1 MLIAQRL
8 VGLSKQL
15 KQIIEHNI
23 FKNPNWLE
31 ANQLAIYKRGTRFKL
46 RATMKQKQV
55 HAGAR
60 AELDPWTAALLVQC
74 VNHSALLP

>member
-1 MLIAQRL
+1 M
-8 VGLSKQL
+8 
-15 KQIIEHNI
+15 
-23 FKNPNWLE
+23 NPNWPE
-31 ANQLAIYKRGTRFKL
+31 ANQLAIYKRGKRFKL

-74 VNHSALLP
+74 INHSALLPQ